1 MVKLIYRD
9 KEWEVKPGI
18 TVKKAIEEV
27 GLLVE
32 AVLPVR
38 DGQLITEDTVLQDGD
53 EVKLIAV
60 ISGG

>member
-9 KEWEVKPGI
+9 KEWEVESGI
-18 TVKKAIEEV
+18 TVKKAIEKV

-32 AVLPVR
+32 AVLPVK
-38 DGQLITEDTVLQDGD
+38 DGQLITEDTVLKEGD
-53 EVKLIAV
+53 VVRLIAV

>member
-1 MVKLIYRD
+1 MVKIIYRD

-18 TVKKAIEEV
+18 TVKKAIKEA

-32 AVLPVR
+32 AVLPIK
-38 DGQLITEDTVLQDGD
+38 DGKLITEDTVLKDGD
-53 EVKLIAV
+53 VVRLIAV

>member
-32 AVLPVR
+32 AVLPVK
-38 DGQLITEDTVLQDGD
+38 DGQLITEDTVLRDGD